1 MYLNLMKV
9 FFKENF
15 SLKRILGTNVKSSKT
30 KAILIIFAIL
40 YGFGTL
46 FFVFGYMFFD
56 LGKVLAES
64 NEENML
70 LDFIFMYTTML
81 SILFI
86 ILRSN
91 GYLFN
96 YKDFTILQPLPIKTR
111 TILLGKLTV
120 MLGFIYV
127 IMFSISAPIAFSYF
141 YHGGFDLFKLLIMI
155 LLLLAVPIIPLVIFS
170 FVSLLIAR
178 FSSRFRIGK
187 ALYLILM
194 FVFFFGIMYLSM
206 SMNMANSNPLSGQM
220 GLLDFVSKYIP
231 TGKWFSEGIHNLDI
245 LSIILMLVVSLA
257 LLLGFV
263 FVIENLVIKT
273 NQLSSYTRVH
283 KSNKK
288 AISKKRHIIVNIIDK
303 EIKKFFNVPIY
314 VFNSGFGPIILAVGG
329 IAILFFKD
337 DIMSFVNIFQAENIS
352 IEPIILVMVGFIVS
366 TVFTSAISLSLEG
379 KNFWILK
386 SLPIKAENVMFGK
399 MIFNVI
405 VVLPFALFFL
415 FMSGIALSLNF
426 FNVILMM
433 VYVTSLS
440 FLSSAVGSV
449 VNLHFPKFNFVNE
462 TEVVKQSLGAILGMF
477 GTWLIVTI
485 NVVLYLVL
493 PETLGFVLLVLINI
507 FVNIA
512 LFSLVFYYIKNKSQV
527 IFNKL

>member
-64 NEENML
+64 NQENML

-141 YHGGFDLFKLLIMI
+141 YHGGFDIFKLLIMI

-220 GLLDFVSKYIP
+220 GLLDFVS
-231 TGKWFSEGIHNLDI
+231 
-245 LSIILMLVVSLA
+245 
-257 LLLGFV
+257 
-263 FVIENLVIKT
+263 
-273 NQLSSYTRVH
+273 
-283 KSNKK
+283 
-288 AISKKRHIIVNIIDK
+288 
-303 EIKKFFNVPIY
+303 
-314 VFNSGFGPIILAVGG
+314 
-329 IAILFFKD
+329 
-337 DIMSFVNIFQAENIS
+337 
-352 IEPIILVMVGFIVS
+352 
-366 TVFTSAISLSLEG
+366 
-379 KNFWILK
+379 
-386 SLPIKAENVMFGK
+386 
-399 MIFNVI
+399 
-405 VVLPFALFFL
+405 
-415 FMSGIALSLNF
+415 
-426 FNVILMM
+426 
-433 VYVTSLS
+433 
-440 FLSSAVGSV
+440 
-449 VNLHFPKFNFVNE
+449 
-462 TEVVKQSLGAILGMF
+462 
-477 GTWLIVTI
+477 
-485 NVVLYLVL
+485 
-493 PETLGFVLLVLINI
+493 
-507 FVNIA
+507 
-512 LFSLVFYYIKNKSQV
+512 
-527 IFNKL
+527 